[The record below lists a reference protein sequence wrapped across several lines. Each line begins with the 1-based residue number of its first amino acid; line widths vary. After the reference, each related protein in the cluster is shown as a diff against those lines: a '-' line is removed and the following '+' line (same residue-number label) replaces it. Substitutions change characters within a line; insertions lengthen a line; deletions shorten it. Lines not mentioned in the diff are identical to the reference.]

1 MNNKRTVYGVG
12 YLNGEKPC
20 QNKQYEYEHEL
31 WSSMLSRCYG
41 GGKHSEHYANC
52 SASDNFKDYSYFKKW
67 CSKQIG
73 FNCKDENKG
82 IFHLDKDIL
91 IKGNK
96 VYSEDT
102 CCFVPAEINC
112 AMVSPKPHNK
122 TLALPLGVSKR
133 KDRAKFSATLAC
145 YGRNKH
151 LGSFTTVEEA
161 VDAWKVAKSLY
172 FLELAEKWKDI
183 VDPRVY
189 SALVERANSL

>member
-12 YLNGEKPC
+12 YLNGEKPW
-20 QNKQYEYEHEL
+20 QNRQYEYEYEL
-31 WSSMLSRCYG
+31 WSGMLSRCYG
-41 GGKHSEHYANC
+41 GGKHSEHYTNC
-52 SASDNFKDYSYFKKW
+52 SVSDNFKDYRYFKKW

-122 TLALPLGVSKR
+122 TLSLPLGVSKR
-133 KDRAKFSATLAC
+133 KDRSKFSATLAC
-145 YGRNKH
+145 YGKVKH
-151 LGSFTTVEEA
+151 LGSFMTVEEA
-161 VDAWKVAKSLY
+161 ETAWKIAKSLHI
-172 FLELAEKWKDI
+172 LELAEKWKDRL
-183 VDPRVY
+183 DTRVY
-189 SALVERANSL
+189 VALVERTNSV